1 MSMIARPFARLPLGL
16 AFAVGL
22 LAAALGPAGAQGID
36 TTAREAIL
44 IDMTTDTVLFEY
56 NADQS
61 MPTASMSKI
70 MTMYMV
76 FEALEE
82 GRLSL
87 DDRLPVSERAWRKG
101 GSKMFVEVGDQ
112 VRVEDLIQGVIVQ
125 SGNDASIVLAEALGG
140 TEEEFSRRMTERARE
155 IGMSNSNFMNST
167 GWPDPDHYSTA
178 RDLATLAERLME
190 EFPQYY
196 HYYSQLEFTYN
207 DIRQGNRNPLLYRNM
222 GADGLKTGHTE
233 EAGYGLTASAER
245 DGQRLILVVGGLD
258 SAQARADEAA
268 RLLEWGFR
276 EFEAVELF
284 EAGETVATARSWMGT
299 PDDVPL
305 VLPEDLAVTV
315 RAGTEQDVA
324 LILRVEEPLPAP
336 IAAGE
341 PVATLV
347 IRAGEQ
353 PEREVPLLAGVDVVR
368 KGFFGRVTSGAVH
381 MVGSLVR

>member
-1 MSMIARPFARLPLGL
+1 
-16 AFAVGL
+16 
-22 LAAALGPAGAQGID
+22 
-36 TTAREAIL
+36 
-44 IDMTTDTVLFEY
+44 
-56 NADQS
+56 
-61 MPTASMSKI
+61 

>member
-1 MSMIARPFARLPLGL
+1 
-16 AFAVGL
+16 
-22 LAAALGPAGAQGID
+22 
-36 TTAREAIL
+36 
-44 IDMTTDTVLFEY
+44 
-56 NADQS
+56 

-112 VRVEDLIQGVIVQ
+112 VSVEALIQGVIVQ

-140 TEEEFSRRMTERARE
+140 TEEEFARRMTERARE
-155 IGMSNSNFMNST
+155 LGMSNSNFMNST
-167 GWPDPDHYSTA
+167 GWPHPDHYSTA
-178 RDLATLAERLME
+178 RDLALLAERLIE

-245 DGQRLILVVGGLD
+245 DGQRLVLVVGGLD

-268 RLLEWGFR
+268 RLMEWGFR
-276 EFEAVELF
+276 EFEALELYA
-284 EAGETVATARSWMGT
+284 AGETVTTGRTWMGN
-299 PDDVPL
+299 PGDLPL
-305 VLPEDLAVTV
+305 VPAEDLAVSI
-315 RAGTEQDVA
+315 RAGTSADVD
-324 LILRVEEPLPAP
+324 LSVRLEEPLPAP

-341 PVATLV
+341 EVATLV

-353 PEREVPLLAGVDVVR
+353 PVREVPLLAGVAVER
-368 KGFFGRVTSGAVH
+368 KGFFGRVTSGAVQL
-381 MVGSLVR
+381 VGNLVR